1 MCPRLQAMWRT
12 GEIEA
17 SNPNTLDIAP
27 ATLLP
32 MPDVPP
38 PDALFSPLV
47 EHAIELSAQWHDGT
61 YRKSVWRDP
70 AFEVPA
76 DEEIQIPVI
85 AHLAAVAS
93 IVHRAG
99 WNETV
104 VAAAYLHDAIED
116 MNQHGQ
122 RLRRKQLRDAVGA
135 DVARLVAQVSEQ
147 KLDDDGRMRPWRDRK
162 EDYLDSLRAGSPGG
176 AAISLAD
183 KTHNLWSINQ
193 SLVAGD
199 DIFAALSGDAE
210 AQHWFHEAVL
220 EASTAHDDPRL
231 PPMRERLQREIDRL
245 DEHIQ
250 IDA

>member
-1 MCPRLQAMWRT
+1 
-12 GEIEA
+12 
-17 SNPNTLDIAP
+17 
-27 ATLLP
+27 
-32 MPDVPP
+32 MPDVPS

-99 WNETV
+99 WGETV

-135 DVARLVAQVSEQ
+135 EVARLVAQVSEQ
-147 KLDDDGRMRPWRDRK
+147 KLDDDGRMRPWRVRK
-162 EDYLDSLRAGSPGG
+162 EDYLAGVRSGRPEA

-183 KTHNLWSINQ
+183 KIHNLWSINQ
-193 SLVAGD
+193 SLDAD
-199 DIFAALSGDAE
+199 EDILDTLSGDAE

-220 EASTAHDDPRL
+220 EASRAHEDPRL
-231 PPMRERLQREIDRL
+231 VPMRERLQQEIERFEARRAPDG
-245 DEHIQ
+245 
-250 IDA
+250 